1 MVKQIINVGTVA
13 NDGTGDGIRTSFIK
27 VNDMTTEIYT
37 AFGDGTNLLPP
48 LTAVGTP
55 VNNQL
60 GVWTGP
66 STQEGDA
73 NLTWNGTDL
82 SITGNI
88 TVTGTLTGAGGGD
101 VTAVGTPLNNQVAV
115 WTGPNAQ
122 DGDSNL
128 TFDGTTLIVTGGMT
142 VTSTLT
148 TSVQAVMSSGINAP
162 GAAESAAI
170 KITGISPSV
179 FFEDTTAS
187 EDNTLIQSDAGLL
200 RVFRSP
206 FGDAAATP
214 GTEIARFEDAGT
226 AVTTATAVMTRE
238 KGDARYPLRTENAM
252 IFIESQVASA
262 SATLDFTGF
271 DAAAYESYVFT
282 FTNVEPAND
291 GSSLRILTSTD
302 AGATFATAASDY
314 AQFLRRNRHT
324 ALLTEVTDSED
335 ARAFIN
341 LADGIGNGAGET
353 GFSGKLNLHSVVTYP
368 VMTWDGSYIDNG
380 AFMWG
385 VAGSARRLSAADVD
399 AVRFL
404 FDSGNMA
411 SGKITMYGMRNGV

>member
-37 AFGDGTNLLPP
+37 AFGDGTNLTPP
-48 LTAVGTP
+48 LAVVGTP
-55 VNNQL
+55 VDNQL

-82 SITGNI
+82 TVTGNI

-101 VTAVGTPLNNQVAV
+101 ITAVGTPIDNQVAV

-128 TFDGTTLIVTGGMT
+128 TFDGTTLIVTGGVT

-170 KITGISPSV
+170 KITGISPAV

-206 FGDAAATP
+206 FGDAATTP

-226 AVTTATAVMTRE
+226 PATTATAVMTRE
-238 KGDARYPLRTENAM
+238 KGDARYTLGTANAM
-252 IFIESQVASA
+252 IFIERQVASA
-262 SATLDFTGF
+262 DATLDFTGF
-271 DAAAYESYVFT
+271 DAASYDSYVFT
-282 FTNVEPAND
+282 FTNVLPAND
-291 GSSLRILTSTD
+291 GSNLRILTSTD
-302 AGATFATAASDY
+302 NGVSYDTGVSDY
-314 AQFLRRNRHT
+314 RYFLRLNEMT
-324 ALLTEVTDSED
+324 ALLTEITESD
-335 ARAFIN
+335 ASAAFIKLTN
-341 LADGIGNGAGET
+341 GIGTAAGEP
-353 GFSGKLNLHSVVTYP
+353 GFSGKFNLHAASYAVV
-368 VMTWDGSYIDNG
+368 TWDGSYVGNSGNMYGI
-380 AFMWG
+380 
-385 VAGSARRLSAADVD
+385 AGTGRRDAVTDVD

-404 FDSGNMA
+404 FDSGNIA
-411 SGKITMYGMRNGV
+411 SGVITMYGMRNGV